1 MKRSHS
7 CFLLSYLNPAPTLL
21 TCFLF
26 MLCFPGLLPGQ
37 TMQQELKEV
46 KETQTVFLQTQ
57 LDERVTKIINTPDF
71 VRAANVSL
79 NALVLSN
86 SLTDYLNDVSNLN
99 NPTNDELG
107 FSLTHRVEEIMARHI
122 GTGKNKKGFARVME
136 IAKGVVE
143 HPLVS
148 TLTSAIPVVNS
159 LGSVIDLVNGFA
171 VQNHDVPVQEVNLL
185 REEVTKYVQHYQS
198 LADATRKFQGTV
210 AAVQE
215 RTTELQLI
223 LISFTNQRVENL
235 FPEQAAEAVAAP
247 SLRNVL
253 LKIYEKDRVVQS
265 VQTVLAKYKD
275 GEEASLGQVLT
286 DPHMVYPEYVVNEAR
301 FMLDE
306 LVAITKEYIIA
317 FNEYQ
322 NDLRAVLE
330 KSKDLGEA
338 EKIDRKIAL
347 LDEKLKKVEEAFLN
361 AVHVEEVEYRFKA
374 LARTQVTETNTTN
387 EK

>member
-1 MKRSHS
+1 MKRTLPCSFRPS
-7 CFLLSYLNPAPTLL
+7 PAPALLACFLLLLSFPA
-21 TCFLF
+21 
-26 MLCFPGLLPGQ
+26 LLPGQ
-37 TMQQELKEV
+37 GQTMRQTLEEV
-46 KETQTVFLQTQ
+46 KETQNVFLQTQ

-107 FSLTHRVEEIMARHI
+107 FSLTHRVEEVLAKHV
-122 GTGKNKKGFARVME
+122 GSGKNKKGFARVME

-148 TLTSAIPVVNS
+148 TLTSAVPVVNS

-171 VQNHDVPVQEVNLL
+171 VQNTDIPVQEVNLV
-185 REEVTKYVQHYQS
+185 REDITKYVQHYQS
-198 LADATRKFQGTV
+198 LADATRKFHGTV
-210 AAVQE
+210 SAVQE
-215 RTTELQLI
+215 RTMELQLI
-223 LISFTNQRVENL
+223 LVSFTNQRIENL
-235 FPEQAAEAVAAP
+235 FPEQAAEAAAAA

-253 LKIYEKDRVVQS
+253 LKVYEKDRVVQS
-265 VQTVLAKYKD
+265 VQSVLAKYKD
-275 GEEASLGQVLT
+275 GGDVGLGHALT

-322 NDLRAVLE
+322 NDLRMVLE
-330 KSKDLGEA
+330 KSKDLGDA

-347 LDEKLKKVEEAFLN
+347 LDEKLKKVEQAFLN

-374 LARTQVTETNTTN
+374 LARTQVN
-387 EK
+387 EPGSASQN